1 MTWGER
7 RRAVAPDGAA
17 ISWWSYGD
25 GPPLLL
31 VAGQAV
37 DHRSWDRA
45 LTGLGAGRRVL
56 VYDHRGI
63 GDSERGD
70 GSRYSTR
77 RLAED
82 AVSVLDDAGVD
93 RADVLGHSMG
103 GRIAQWLAI
112 DHAERVGRLVLAA
125 TSAGDRHTPAR
136 DPEADEILRSGETG
150 RLAQLFFPG
159 GPNPQSLVDLLA
171 VGGRSLDRSR
181 HFRASRSHDALAD
194 LGAIT
199 APTLVVHGE
208 LDRLT
213 PASQARLVAR
223 AIPGARLAILR
234 GAGHGVVLDGGLG
247 AELAARWLA
256 DPQA

>member
-150 RLAQLFFPG
+150 RLAQLFFP
-159 GPNPQSLVDLLA
+159 A
-171 VGGRSLDRSR
+171 ARTRSR
-181 HFRASRSHDALAD
+181 SWISLPWA
-194 LGAIT
+194 
-199 APTLVVHGE
+199 
-208 LDRLT
+208 
-213 PASQARLVAR
+213 
-223 AIPGARLAILR
+223 
-234 GAGHGVVLDGGLG
+234 
-247 AELAARWLA
+247 AARWTEA
-256 DPQA
+256 VTSGPAARTTPWPTWGRSPRRPSWCTASWTG